1 MQIVNFNKQ
10 AAGRYYDLSQSAG
23 KYHRHHHWFNI
34 IDTDDLVEFL
44 GRAAT
49 CAILAPSG
57 SQRHRIL
64 GLVYKDDRLS
74 QLDSISHFS
83 THSSILSKMDK
94 AQVIKRDNDLVQF
107 EESLAEHQ
115 KALMSDGLTIMERAL
130 IAEHNMVA
138 IGQLYSTI
146 YISALGQLLG
156 VSSDRAENIASK
168 MILDGSLIGS
178 IDQVVDGILT
188 FGELDRSELVA
199 WDEAI
204 TSFCTQLNG
213 VTDAARQMA

>member
-1 MQIVNFNKQ
+1 
-10 AAGRYYDLSQSAG
+10 
-23 KYHRHHHWFNI
+23 
-34 IDTDDLVEFL
+34 
-44 GRAAT
+44 
-49 CAILAPSG
+49 
-57 SQRHRIL
+57 
-64 GLVYKDDRLS
+64 
-74 QLDSISHFS
+74 
-83 THSSILSKMDK
+83 MDK
-94 AQVIKRDNDLVQF
+94 AQVIKRDNDLVPF

-115 KALMSDGLTIMERAL
+115 KAALMSDGLTIMERAL

-168 MILDGSLIGS
+168 MILDGSLLIGS
-178 IDQVVDGILT
+178 IDQVDGILT

>member
-1 MQIVNFNKQ
+1 
-10 AAGRYYDLSQSAG
+10 
-23 KYHRHHHWFNI
+23 
-34 IDTDDLVEFL
+34 
-44 GRAAT
+44 
-49 CAILAPSG
+49 
-57 SQRHRIL
+57 
-64 GLVYKDDRLS
+64 
-74 QLDSISHFS
+74 
-83 THSSILSKMDK
+83 MDK
-94 AQVIKRDNDLVQF
+94 AQVIKRDNDLVPF

-115 KALMSDGLTIMERAL
+115 KAALMSDGLTIMERAL

-168 MILDGSLIGS
+168 MILDHGSLIGS

-204 TSFCTQLNG
+204 TSFWGITWLNG